1 MGAGPSLGK
10 FLKSMDDEDLSKLV
24 EEAYRL
30 EPQRMEKMF
39 ALAKE
44 RYYEETGQTREVD
57 AVDAATALSLSAA
70 LLQPPQS
77 LTPSSA
83 PPMLSEMLPPP
94 ATTTVIPSVAVV
106 HSVTTTPT
114 MDSMPDAED
123 QPVLTGNRD
132 PMNALWTFEGHHLR
146 QLKAADKNPQNKSSH
161 PLQQEMADHLSK
173 HGGGID
179 PSTAAISMP
188 QRELDADG
196 YPVMYGSCGRDKRY
210 GRCSVCY
217 YRGLRCNTDHYCACC
232 QKPVCIRPRMYP
244 GEEHHKICWN
254 VLHMD
259 KEIVKRV
266 QKKRKRKL
274 RDATAPT
281 AVTVTTMTR
290 LKNVTSFNTGDAET
304 DHSDRPDDSLDQS
317 AVDLH
322 RAPSIPTVVADVS
335 GAVDL

>member
-24 EEAYRL
+24 EDAYKL

-44 RYYEETGQTREVD
+44 RYYEETGQPREGD
-57 AVDAATALSLSAA
+57 AVDAATALSISAA

-83 PPMLSEMLPPP
+83 PPMLSEMLPPSA
-94 ATTTVIPSVAVV
+94 ATAEVPSVTVV
-106 HSVTTTPT
+106 HSVTTTST
-114 MDSMPDAED
+114 MDTMPDAED

-146 QLKAADKNPQNKSSH
+146 QLKAADKNPQNKNSH
-161 PLQQEMADHLSK
+161 SLQQGMADHLSK
-173 HGGGID
+173 HASGID
-179 PSTAAISMP
+179 LSTVAISMP

-266 QKKRKRKL
+266 QKKKKRKL
-274 RDATAPT
+274 RDGTAQASMVVAT
-281 AVTVTTMTR
+281 VTR
-290 LKNVTSFNTGDAET
+290 LKNIPFNTVDGET
-304 DHSDRPDDSLDQS
+304 DHSDRPDDRLDQS